1 MEILTFIRLFN
12 ENKKNIKIIQI
23 PSKTSFFPASLYTL
37 YTILY
42 LYPYTPLY
50 TPIYPPKPY
59 SSFGTPYGILYNTPN
74 LGRVSGCTVQYPQFG
89 TRIRTPCTPPPKYGT
104 LINSSF
110 GTRIGKPNLGRV
122 SGPPIWDAIR
132 DANLGRHSGRH
143 SGRQVGTRIRILYNT
158 P

>member
-42 LYPYTPLY
+42 LYPYAPPIYPYIPPKTLYSPFGTPIRIPIYPYIPLY
-50 TPIYPPKPY
+50 TPQNPY

-89 TRIRTPCTPPPKYGT
+89 TRIRTPCTPPP
-104 LINSSF
+104 NM
-110 GTRIGKPNLGRV
+110 
-122 SGPPIWDAIR
+122 
-132 DANLGRHSGRH
+132 
-143 SGRQVGTRIRILYNT
+143 T

>member
-59 SSFGTPYGILYNTPN
+59 IAHSGRLSGYLYTPIYPYIPPKTPIAHSGRHTGYCTIPPIWDAYPGVLYSTPN
-74 LGRVSGCTVQYPQFG
+74 LGRVSGHPAHHPQ
-89 TRIRTPCTPPPKYGT
+89 I
-104 LINSSF
+104 
-110 GTRIGKPNLGRV
+110 
-122 SGPPIWDAIR
+122 
-132 DANLGRHSGRH
+132 
-143 SGRQVGTRIRILYNT
+143 
-158 P
+158 